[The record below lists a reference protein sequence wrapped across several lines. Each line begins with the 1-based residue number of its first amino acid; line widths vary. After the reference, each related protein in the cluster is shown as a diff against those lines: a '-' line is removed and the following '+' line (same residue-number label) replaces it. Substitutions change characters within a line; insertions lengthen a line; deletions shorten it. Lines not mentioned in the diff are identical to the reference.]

1 MEKDELY
8 DSIGEY
14 SALLKKYFESELSV
28 EERNRLAQWLWI
40 DRKNRLLFE
49 KLRSGKKLKK
59 YYQSYQEIN
68 PNEEYCLLLER
79 YPKLT
84 SPRVPSLYWVQWIAA
99 VVLIM
104 LGSGSIFFFQRSSS
118 SDSESLLSE
127 KSTVAIVLKT
137 ADGQIFHLDEQ
148 NDRTVLKQKGLQV
161 SDSLKELVCTDLP
174 ITDSIS
180 LHQLDI
186 PRGGEYKMILADGT
200 KVWLNSQSGIQ
211 FPGAFGNNSR
221 EITVYGEVYLEVT
234 RDEDR
239 PFRVIAG
246 AGKVEVL
253 GTKFGISVYPS
264 DQIWE
269 TTLVQGSVR
278 VNYGQQTMVLSP
290 GRQAFVVQDKLKE
303 QSVDTDKELA
313 WTMGEFVFEHDRLED
328 VVKRLSRW
336 YDVEFLFGHEDLKSY
351 VFTGEVSRDNGIDHI
366 LDLMERMNVVRF
378 EKKDGY
384 ILIKEKAGEY

>member
-1 MEKDELY
+1 MEKDELN
-8 DSIGEY
+8 DSIGLY
-14 SALLKKYFESELSV
+14 STLLQKYFESKLSLD
-28 EERNRLAQWLWI
+28 ERHQLAQWLWS

-49 KLRSGKKLKK
+49 KLRSEKILKK
-59 YYQSYQEIN
+59 YYQSYQAIN
-68 PNEEYCLLLER
+68 PDEEYRLLLAR

-84 SPRVPSLYWVQWIAA
+84 SPRVPSLYWVRWIAA
-99 VVLIM
+99 VFLIM
-104 LGSGSIFFFQRSSS
+104 LGSGSAFLFFRSSS
-118 SDSESLLSE
+118 SDSESLPSE
-127 KSTVAIVLKT
+127 KSTMAIVLRT
-137 ADGQIFHLDEQ
+137 ADGKIFHLDEQ
-148 NDRTVLKQKGLQV
+148 NDWSALEQKGLQV
-161 SDSLKELVCTDLP
+161 RDSLKQLVCSDLP
-174 ITDSIS
+174 VTDSIS

-186 PRGGEYKMILADGT
+186 PRGGEYKMVLSDGT
-200 KVWLNSQSGIQ
+200 KVWLNSESGIQ
-211 FPGAFGNNSR
+211 FPVAFGNNSR
-221 EITVYGEVYLEVT
+221 EITVYGEVYLEVA
-234 RDEDR
+234 RDEER
-239 PFRVIAG
+239 PFQVVAG

-303 QSVDTDKELA
+303 QIVDTDKELA
-313 WTMGEFVFEHDRLED
+313 WTRGEFVFEHDRLEE

-336 YDVEFLFGHEDLKSY
+336 YDVEFRFGNDDLKTY
-351 VFTGEVSRDNGIDHI
+351 VFTGQVSRDNGIDHI